1 MKITRVDVQTVL
13 IPRVIPRNYETDG
26 KWDLPAVIARVHTD
40 AGIEG
45 IGHAITLMPEH
56 TRSLATLMEE
66 LGGLLI
72 GMDPRR
78 PEAISARMMY
88 AANWIG
94 PGGLLNIAACAL
106 DVAAWDIL
114 GKDAG
119 QPLWRLLGGHS
130 DRVRV
135 YESGGLISP
144 DIDTLQRAAEAN
156 LKAGHRAMKMRPGL
170 QRHARLP
177 HLVEHVKA
185 IRDVIGPDVDL
196 MLDINQTWLPSR
208 AIQAGRA
215 LEGMELFWLEDP
227 VAMHDIEGQA
237 AVAAALDL
245 PVCAGE
251 YHYGIAPLRQLLQA
265 RAVDVLMVD
274 LMRVGGIT
282 PFRKVAGMAEAFG
295 VPVASH
301 LVPEIFAPLIA
312 AIPNGLIVE
321 GMPWSADLF
330 EGTPV
335 LEDGALVLS
344 ERPGHGLSFNEDF
357 IARHR
362 AA

>member
-94 PGGLLNIAACAL
+94 PGGLLNIAASAL

-144 DIDTLQRAAEAN
+144 DIDSLQRAAEAN
-156 LKAGHRAMKMRPGL
+156 LKAGYRAMKMRPGL

-215 LEGMELFWLEDP
+215 LEGLELFWLEDP

-237 AVAAALDL
+237 AVAAALDV
-245 PVCAGE
+245 PVC
-251 YHYGIAPLRQLLQA
+251 
-265 RAVDVLMVD
+265 AVDVLMVD

-335 LEDGALVLS
+335 LENGALVLS